1 MQAVK
6 ATPADP
12 LKHLSPLNSAYGS
25 ALKTAVNASTLAGNE
40 NVIINDMGENGVSV
54 AFKGDP
60 YSALKKFQKNRKK
73 RSDNL
78 QRASKF
84 NTKLFHLKNPIL
96 RALVYSG
103 LYSISRLIP
112 FILIKSRWVYKYN
125 AFNVRLK

>member
-1 MQAVK
+1 M
-6 ATPADP
+6 
-12 LKHLSPLNSAYGS
+12 SPSYGQGANSAMED
-25 ALKTAVNASTLAGNE
+25 A
-40 NVIINDMGENGVSV
+40 IILYRSIV

-73 RSDNL
+73 RSENL

-96 RALVYSG
+96 RILVYSG